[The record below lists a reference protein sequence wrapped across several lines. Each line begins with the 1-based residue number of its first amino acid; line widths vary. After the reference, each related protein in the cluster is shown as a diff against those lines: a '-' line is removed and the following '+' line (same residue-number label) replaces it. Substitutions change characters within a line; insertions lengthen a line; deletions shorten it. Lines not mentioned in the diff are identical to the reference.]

1 MSEGAACG
9 PAAAARVDFHTGVAD
24 KLGYTC
30 RLLRKAWRAGSRVV
44 VVGSPEQLS
53 RLDALLW
60 TFEAGEFI
68 PHARL
73 RAGQVVAPHLART
86 PIWLADLPAEVPA
99 DVPAEIPAEV
109 PAEVSSGVPANL
121 GQPAVLVNLG
131 PGWVAGWERFPRV
144 IEIVAEPADDVASGR
159 QRWRQYL
166 AAGITPDNYKQSGS

>member
-1 MSEGAACG
+1 MSEGASHL
-9 PAAAARVDFHTGVAD
+9 PAVATRVDFHTGVAD

-44 VVGSPEQLS
+44 VAGSPEQLS

-73 RAGQVVAPHLART
+73 RAGQTVAPHLART
-86 PIWLADLPAEVPA
+86 PIWLADEPA
-99 DVPAEIPAEV
+99 DVPADGGP
-109 PAEVSSGVPANL
+109 PGL
-121 GQPAVLVNLG
+121 LVNLG
-131 PGWVAGWERFPRV
+131 PGWVAGCEVFPRV
-144 IEIVAEPADDVASGR
+144 IEIVAEPADDVVSAR

-166 AAGITPDNYKQSGS
+166 AAGITPDNHKQGNH

>member
-1 MSEGAACG
+1 MSEGASHL
-9 PAAAARVDFHTGVAD
+9 PAVATRVDFHTGVAD

-44 VVGSPEQLS
+44 VAGSPEQLS

-60 TFEAGEFI
+60 TFEPGEFI

-73 RAGQVVAPHLART
+73 RAGQAIAPHLERT
-86 PIWLADLPAEVPA
+86 PIWLADEPAAAGPRE
-99 DVPAEIPAEV
+99 
-109 PAEVSSGVPANL
+109 
-121 GQPAVLVNLG
+121 VLVNLG
-131 PGWVAGWERFPRV
+131 PGCVADFDHYPRV

-166 AAGITPDNYKQSGS
+166 AVGITPELHKQGGA